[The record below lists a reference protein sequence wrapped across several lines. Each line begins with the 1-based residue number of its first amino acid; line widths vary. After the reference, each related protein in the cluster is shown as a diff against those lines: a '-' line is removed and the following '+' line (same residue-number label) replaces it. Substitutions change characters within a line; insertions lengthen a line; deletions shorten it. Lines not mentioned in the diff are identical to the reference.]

1 MKKLLGL
8 FLVCFVGLNGWGQY
22 NNIGVFTKINSL
34 SNLTDGYYVIVNS
47 GDGFAMNNTYTSF
60 LGNTAITPSSGN
72 ITNPS
77 SNIVWKIESN
87 GSGYTIFNNIISKYI
102 SYSGTANDLQITS
115 TITSN
120 NQRWNFS
127 YSSNVFSIINL
138 QLNTRILQYNSGSPR
153 FACYA
158 SAQQKLLLYKLNP
171 TITGA
176 ASTSQFTTIQGTASA
191 TQTFAVVGE
200 SLTANLIATAPTG
213 FEVSSDGTTYGS
225 TATFTQSSGSASGTL
240 SIRLAASATVGSYNS
255 QAIVLSSTG
264 ATSVNITTPTSGNV
278 VSSASA
284 PTCPSSNA
292 INPSTD
298 QTLCQGSTAS
308 ILTNTTTNVG
318 STGTPTMS
326 YQWYYNATNS
336 NTIAGAT
343 LVSGATNS
351 TYLPLSTPSE
361 VGTRYY
367 FCVAYATDNSCAQTD
382 ATQSLASNAVKVS
395 VNALPASPTGSASQT
410 FCYGKLISD
419 LSATGTNLK
428 WYDAA
433 TGGNLVNAS
442 TVLANSMHY
451 YATQTVSGCESAN
464 RLDVTVTLN
473 TAPAAPTGSATQ
485 TLCSSSTV
493 ANLVATGTDINWYAA
508 ATGGV
513 ALVSSTAL
521 SAGNYYA
528 TQTVNTCEST
538 SRLAVAV
545 TLNSNAIPSNV
556 TESSLNCSGF
566 TANWDAD
573 ACASGYALDVA
584 TTDFSTV
591 TFASENFEN
600 AMSLFSST
608 GGVFYT
614 NSSTSSDLPSN
625 SPYYSTGNYGFGV
638 SGGTTTITSNS
649 INTSNYSNVQLSFNL
664 ASFSVGSTGNGADVS
679 DIVSVEISPDGGANY
694 YSTLR
699 VLGNSNATWPF
710 SASSIASTNYDG
722 NVNPVDFS
730 ASINNYGNIII
741 TSLPIVTN
749 LKIRI
754 NLLNNSTSE
763 RWIID
768 NLTISGAQSNFVT
781 GYQNLSVATTS
792 QAVTG
797 LAPNK
802 TYYFRVRS
810 TNGGNT
816 SANSTV
822 VTAHTFTTSVSYA
835 ANDYVWTGTTSADW
849 SNTANWAK
857 YANAVF
863 AIPSTIPTATSNVII
878 PANTAGC
885 VLNQPTIS
893 SGNLIAKNVTIAPA
907 STFTMNTGTLDVKG
921 DFTNNGTFTAG
932 TGTVSFTGSAAQQVT
947 GATTFYNLTE
957 NNAAGLTLNSPVTVS
972 NNLTMTAGN
981 ITTTSTNLL
990 TLGNNAPAT
999 LAWTSGKVVGPM
1011 KRWMAAATNSGA
1023 SSSLFPLGNAT
1034 RKAQASIEYTTAP
1047 TTAGYLEAKFV
1058 ATSPANAAT
1067 NPYATLTD
1075 QFNYVLDNVV
1085 TEGYWE
1091 INPSATS
1098 GVAGGTYTV
1107 TLEGETISLAA
1118 SSNASYTDV
1127 RVIKSPDP
1135 HTSWILQGDHG
1146 TATGTN
1152 ADFTVS
1158 RTGMS
1163 GYSFFAMAF
1172 PSAAPLPV
1180 ELVSFSAICE
1190 DNNTVSVNWTTASE
1204 HNSDY
1209 YKVEKSRDGMNWNI
1223 LATKV
1228 AAGNSTQLINY
1239 SVADNSNISGTV
1251 YYRLTQVD
1259 VDGASKMYD
1268 IVSTNCSSEK
1278 ELALIAY
1285 PIPSNGQFTVKIE
1298 NALGGKYAL
1307 AITDMQGKAIE
1318 EQSLDLETGTTVVK
1332 LNPIGLQPGVYL
1344 LQFMQDGI
1352 MLQQQKLIIE

>member
-1 MKKLLGL
+1 MKKLLVV
-8 FLVCFVGLNGWGQY
+8 FLICFAGLNGWGQISESFESGLRTSGY
-22 NNIGVFTKINSL
+22 AGDGTNPG
-34 SNLTDGYYVIVNS
+34 NLTLNSGNWNFVNS
-47 GDGFAMNNTYTSF
+47 GLRNSTNNYNLSYSCQLKSGTTNCAVLPVLNTCGTISFWFKGGTPTLKKTISGVTSVVSLTTGSTSSTFTNYTATINELS
-60 LGNTAITPSSGN
+60 NAIT
-72 ITNPS
+72 
-77 SNIVWKIESN
+77 
-87 GSGYTIFNNIISKYI
+87 
-102 SYSGTANDLQITS
+102 L
-115 TITSN
+115 
-120 NQRWNFS
+120 
-127 YSSNVFSIINL
+127 SI
-138 QLNTRILQYNSGSPR
+138 YNSGSTS
-153 FACYA
+153 YLDYVVTTNY
-158 SAQQKLLLYKLNP
+158 SIP

-176 ASTSQFTTIQGTASA
+176 ATTSPFTTTEGTASTA
-191 TQTFAVVGE
+191 QTFSISGAN
-200 SLTANLIATAPTG
+200 LTANLIATAPSG
-213 FEVSSDGTTYGS
+213 FEVSSDGINYGS

-278 VSSASA
+278 VSSAST

-318 STGTPTMS
+318 STGSPTMS
-326 YQWYYNATNS
+326 YQWYYNITNF

-351 TYLPLSTPSE
+351 TYQPLSTISE

-382 ATQSLASNAVKVS
+382 ATQSLASNAVKVN
-395 VNALPASPTGSASQT
+395 VYALPAAPTGSAAQT

-433 TGGNLVNAS
+433 TAGNLVNAS

-451 YATQTVSGCESAN
+451 YATQTVSACESVN

-473 TAPAAPTGSATQ
+473 TAPAVPTGSASQ

-493 ANLVATGTDINWYAA
+493 ANLVATGTDINWYSA

-545 TLNSNAIPSNV
+545 TLNPNATPSNV
-556 TESSLNCSGF
+556 TASSLNCSGF

-614 NSSTSSDLPSN
+614 NSSTSSDAPSN
-625 SPYYSTGNYGFGV
+625 SPYYSSGNFGFGV

-649 INTSNYSNVQLSFNL
+649 INTSNYSNIQLSFNL
-664 ASFSVGSTGNGADVS
+664 ASFSVGSTGNGADAG
-679 DIVSVEISPDGGANY
+679 DIASVEISPDGGINY

-699 VLGNSNATWPF
+699 VLGNGNARWSF
-710 SASSIASTNYDG
+710 SGASIASTIYDG
-722 NVNPVDFS
+722 NNTSDDFS
-730 ASINNYGNIII
+730 GGTSTNNYGTI
-741 TSLPIVTN
+741 TISSLPNVNN

-754 NLLNNSTSE
+754 KLLNDNANE

-797 LAPNK
+797 LDPNK

-810 TNGGNT
+810 TNGANT
-816 SANSTV
+816 SANSAV
-822 VTAHTFTTSVSYA
+822 VTAHTFTSSASYA

-857 YANAVF
+857 YSGAIFAV
-863 AIPSTIPTATSNVII
+863 PSTVPVATSNVII
-878 PANTAGC
+878 PAITAGC

-907 STFTMNTGTLDVKG
+907 STFTMNSGTLDVKG

-932 TGTVSFTGSAAQQVT
+932 TGTVSFTGTAAQQLT
-947 GATTFYNLTE
+947 GATTFYNLTM
-957 NNAAGLTLNSPVTVS
+957 NNSAGLTLNSPVLVS
-972 NNLTMTAGN
+972 NGLTMTAGN
-981 ITTTSTNLL
+981 ITTSSTNLL
-990 TLGNNAPAT
+990 TLGNSAPAT
-999 LAWTSGKVVGPM
+999 LTWTNGKVVGPM

-1047 TTAGYLEAKFV
+1047 TTAGYLEAKFI

-1067 NPYATLTD
+1067 NAYATLTD

-1091 INPSATS
+1091 IKPSVTD
-1098 GVAGGTYTV
+1098 GVAGGTYKV
-1107 TLEGETISLAA
+1107 TLEGETISLAT
-1118 SSNASYTDV
+1118 STNASYTDV
-1127 RVIKSPDP
+1127 RIIKSPDP
-1135 HTSWILQGDHG
+1135 HTSWVLQGAHG
-1146 TATGTN
+1146 TATGAN

-1172 PSAAPLPV
+1172 PSNAPLPI
-1180 ELVSFSAICE
+1180 ELVSFAANCA

-1209 YKVEKSRDGMNWNI
+1209 YTVEKSRDGLNWNTLNTI
-1223 LATKV
+1223 P

-1239 SVADNSNISGTV
+1239 SVADVAEVSGTV

-1259 VDGASKMYD
+1259 IDGASKVYD

-1285 PIPSNGQFTVKIE
+1285 PNPSNGQFTVKIE
-1298 NALGGKYAL
+1298 NALGGKYDL

-1332 LNPIGLQPGVYL
+1332 LNPANILPGVYL
-1344 LQFMQDGI
+1344 LQFMQDGKPI
-1352 MLQQQKLIIE
+1352 QQQKLIIE

>member
-1 MKKLLGL
+1 MKKLLVV
-8 FLVCFVGLNGWGQY
+8 FLVFFVGLNGWGQISESFESGLRTSGY
-22 NNIGVFTKINSL
+22 AGDGTNPG
-34 SNLTDGYYVIVNS
+34 NLTLNSGNWNFVNS
-47 GDGFAMNNTYTSF
+47 GLRNSTNNYNLSYSCQLKSGTTNCAVLPVLNTCGTISFWFKGGTPTLKKTISGVTSVVSLTTGSTSSTFTNYTATINELS
-60 LGNTAITPSSGN
+60 NAIT
-72 ITNPS
+72 
-77 SNIVWKIESN
+77 
-87 GSGYTIFNNIISKYI
+87 
-102 SYSGTANDLQITS
+102 L
-115 TITSN
+115 
-120 NQRWNFS
+120 
-127 YSSNVFSIINL
+127 SI
-138 QLNTRILQYNSGSPR
+138 YNSGSTS
-153 FACYA
+153 YLDYVVTTNY
-158 SAQQKLLLYKLNP
+158 SIP

-176 ASTSQFTTIQGTASA
+176 ATTSPFTTTEGTASTA
-191 TQTFAVVGE
+191 QTFSISGAN
-200 SLTANLIATAPTG
+200 LTANLIATAPSG
-213 FEVSSDGTTYGS
+213 FEVSSDGINYGS

-278 VSSASA
+278 VSSAST

-318 STGTPTMS
+318 STGSPTMS
-326 YQWYYNATNS
+326 YQWYYNITNF

-351 TYLPLSTPSE
+351 TYQPLSTISE

-382 ATQSLASNAVKVS
+382 ATQSLASNAVKVN
-395 VNALPASPTGSASQT
+395 VYALPAAPTGSAAQT

-433 TGGNLVNAS
+433 TAGNLVNAS

-451 YATQTVSGCESAN
+451 YATQTVSACESVN

-473 TAPAAPTGSATQ
+473 TAPAVPTGSASQ

-493 ANLVATGTDINWYAA
+493 ANLAATGTDINWYATS
-508 ATGGV
+508 TGGV
-513 ALVSSTAL
+513 ALASSTAL
-521 SAGNYYA
+521 NTGNYYA

-545 TLNSNAIPSNV
+545 TLNPNAIPSNV
-556 TESSLNCSGF
+556 TASSLNCSGF

-573 ACASGYALDVA
+573 ACASGYKLDV
-584 TTDFSTV
+584 
-591 TFASENFEN
+591 SENSAFSN
-600 AMSLFSST
+600 ATDLF
-608 GGVFYT
+608 
-614 NSSTSSDLPSN
+614 
-625 SPYYSTGNYGFGV
+625 
-638 SGGTTTITSNS
+638 
-649 INTSNYSNVQLSFNL
+649 
-664 ASFSVGSTGNGADVS
+664 
-679 DIVSVEISPDGGANY
+679 ISEY
-694 YSTLR
+694 
-699 VLGNSNATWPF
+699 VLGNSSNKYIEIFNGTGASVDLSGYQLLLFANGASSATTTNTLSGILQNNSVLVYKN
-710 SASSIASTNYDG
+710 SASTIFSGSSTINSSVNFNGDDAVALYKIATSSYVDIFGQIGDDPGTDWTSGSHSTKDKTLVRKSTVKSG
-722 NVNPVDFS
+722 VTSNPIGFPTLATEWDMFILNDVSNLGTHTYTGAPSD
-730 ASINNYGNIII
+730 Y
-741 TSLPIVTN
+741 VT
-749 LKIRI
+749 
-754 NLLNNSTSE
+754 T
-763 RWIID
+763 
-768 NLTISGAQSNFVT
+768 
-781 GYQNLSVATTS
+781 YQNLSVATTS

-810 TNGGNT
+810 TNGANT
-816 SANSTV
+816 SANSAV
-822 VTAHTFTTSVSYA
+822 VTAHTFTSSASYA

-857 YANAVF
+857 YSGAIFAV
-863 AIPSTIPTATSNVII
+863 PSTIPVATSNVII

-893 SGNLIAKNVTIAPA
+893 SGNLIAKNVTIASA
-907 STFTMNTGTLDVKG
+907 STFTMNTGSLDVKG

-932 TGTVSFTGSAAQQVT
+932 TGTVSFTGAIAQQVT
-947 GATTFYNLTE
+947 GATSFYNLTQ
-957 NNAAGLTLNSPVTVS
+957 NNAYGLTLNSPVIVS
-972 NNLTMTAGN
+972 NGLTMTAGN
-981 ITTTSTNLL
+981 ITTSSTNLL
-990 TLGNNAPAT
+990 TLGNSAPASLT
-999 LAWTSGKVVGPM
+999 WTSGKVVGPM
-1011 KRWMAAATNSGA
+1011 KRWMAATTNSGA

-1047 TTAGYLEAKFV
+1047 TTAGYLEAKFIVGNPTSVV
-1058 ATSPANAAT
+1058 AYPTP
-1067 NPYATLTD
+1067 LTD
-1075 QFNYVLDNVV
+1075 QFNYVLNNVV
-1085 TEGYWE
+1085 AEGYWE
-1091 INPSATS
+1091 IKPSATNTLTD
-1098 GVAGGTYTV
+1098 GAYTV
-1107 TLEGETISLAA
+1107 TLEGDGINFYST
-1118 SSNASYTDV
+1118 NGSYTDV
-1127 RVIKSPDP
+1127 RIIKSPDP
-1135 HTSWILQGDHG
+1135 HTSWVLQGAHG
-1146 TATGTN
+1146 TATGAN

-1172 PSAAPLPV
+1172 PSNAPLPI
-1180 ELVSFSAICE
+1180 ELVSFAANCA

-1209 YKVEKSRDGMNWNI
+1209 YTIEKSRDGISWNTLKTI
-1223 LATKV
+1223 P

-1239 SVADNSNISGTV
+1239 SVADASNISGTV

-1278 ELALIAY
+1278 ELELLAY
-1285 PIPSNGQFTVKIE
+1285 PNPSNGQFTVKIE
-1298 NALGGKYAL
+1298 NALGGKYDL

-1332 LNPIGLQPGVYL
+1332 LNPANLQPGVYL
-1344 LQFMQDGI
+1344 LQFMQDGKPI
-1352 MLQQQKLIIE
+1352 QQQKLIIE